1 MLNLLTQQQKQA
13 LQEKHVVLLPSTRTL
28 EPDYEKIEDFLRPAR
43 ILSIEIWRDVE
54 PTVMLELRTRQYRG
68 KLSEMAVYAMGE
80 VNADW
85 QATLNAYL
93 AELTQRAEA
102 EDRHAMHA
110 LAQYYEETAPTNDPY
125 GFDHAMQR
133 AKHYYDLAMQ
143 AGHALA
149 SYCYAEKYRLILSP
163 KQAPYFAENRVQNH
177 QKYLMQSAEQGYV
190 VAQYALGYMYSYAE
204 RGFAQDYEKCVYWY
218 QKAAAQGY
226 PEAMNNLGDKY
237 EYGRGVVR
245 NYAQAVYWYQRAADQ
260 KIVEAMYNLGRLY
273 LRGLGIEQDTLL
285 GREWLTAAA
294 DRGYQPARRK
304 LKTLDQAV
312 KSRQP

>member
-1 MLNLLTQQQKQA
+1 MLNLLTQQQKKA
-13 LQEKHVVLLPSTRTL
+13 LQEKDVVLLPSTRTL

-54 PTVMLELRTRQYRG
+54 PTVMLELRTRQYCG

-110 LAQYYEETAPTNDPY
+110 LAQYYEETAPTSDPY
-125 GFDHAMQR
+125 DFDHAMQR

-149 SYCYAEKYRLILSP
+149 S
-163 KQAPYFAENRVQNH
+163 
-177 QKYLMQSAEQGYV
+177 
-190 VAQYALGYMYSYAE
+190 
-204 RGFAQDYEKCVYWY
+204 
-218 QKAAAQGY
+218 
-226 PEAMNNLGDKY
+226 
-237 EYGRGVVR
+237 
-245 NYAQAVYWYQRAADQ
+245 
-260 KIVEAMYNLGRLY
+260 
-273 LRGLGIEQDTLL
+273 
-285 GREWLTAAA
+285 
-294 DRGYQPARRK
+294 
-304 LKTLDQAV
+304 
-312 KSRQP
+312 